1 MADDEPN
8 PLEEFLRLLTTHS
21 VTVLNQTPSAFYQLL
36 QALVDQQVEFAPR
49 YVIFGGEALDPTRLA
64 PWFRH
69 GSPDTVLVNMYGITE
84 TTVHVTFRRLD
95 EETTRRRSSPIGTTL
110 ADLGGYVLDE
120 HLRPVPTV
128 VAGELYV
135 SGAGLSRGPGQ
146 KLIPLVASKFLSL
159 RKIGMVDLGRG
170 LVGVTDDGFA
180 SQLACQLDDERLVLV
195 GFGAA
200 QAVIEVS
207 QHQSAGTGLA
217 NGDQRSDEG
226 DTVGT
231 AGDSH
236 EDGEIAPLR
245 GVEGV
250 SQCGFGK
257 VQ

>member
-1 MADDEPN
+1 WELWGALLHGGRVVVVPFDVSRSP
-8 PLEEFLRLLTTHS
+8 EEFLRLLPTHG

-120 HLRPVPTV
+120 HLRPVPTG

-135 SGAGLSRGPGQ
+135 SGAGLARGY
-146 KLIPLVASKFLSL
+146 
-159 RKIGMVDLGRG
+159 LGRAG
-170 LVGVTDDGFA
+170 LTATRFVANPFSPSGQRLYRTGDLVKSTVDG
-180 SQLACQLDDERLVLV
+180 QLEYLGRADRQVQVR
-195 GFGAA
+195 GFR
-200 QAVIEVS
+200 IE
-207 QHQSAGTGLA
+207 L
-217 NGDQRSDEG
+217 
-226 DTVGT
+226 
-231 AGDSH
+231 
-236 EDGEIAPLR
+236 GEIEARLAEHTS
-245 GVEGV
+245 VA
-250 SQCGFGK
+250 Q
-257 VQ
+257 